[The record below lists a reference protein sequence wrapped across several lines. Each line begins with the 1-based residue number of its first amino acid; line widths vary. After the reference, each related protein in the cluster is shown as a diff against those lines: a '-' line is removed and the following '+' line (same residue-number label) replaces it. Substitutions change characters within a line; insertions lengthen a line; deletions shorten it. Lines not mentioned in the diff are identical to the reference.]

1 MNEKEK
7 RLLEH
12 LNSVRGILDVPESA
26 FTKIDQSLEKKAK
39 EKRLLENF
47 EKTLDGIL
55 HPQPDVPEPEVIVE
69 APKFVDVVKDNSK
82 KVTDQTVGAV
92 EKQPDLPEKD
102 FVTPGT
108 VALSKPEKP
117 KDEIPAA
124 FRKEMD
130 ILKKSV
136 MDLHAFASRISQMG
150 GGGAGSVEELY
161 FRTIVVTGDYTGTNK
176 DYYIGVNSSAPCTI
190 TLPKGN
196 KPGRQVVVKDESGA
210 CATNNITVITQGTD
224 TIDNDT
230 SAVMAI
236 NNMSL
241 TFIYRN
247 GWRII

>member
-55 HPQPDVPEPEVIVE
+55 NPQPDIPEPEVIAE

-150 GGGAGSVEELY
+150 GGGAGSIEELS
-161 FRTIVVTGDYTGTNK
+161 FRTILVTTDYTANNK
-176 DYYIGVNSSAPCTI
+176 DYYIGVNCPTTCTI
-190 TLPKGN
+190 TLPNN
-196 KPGRQVVVKDESGA
+196 KKNGRHLIVKDESGL
-210 CATNNITVITQGTD
+210 CSINNITVIGNS
-224 TIDNDT
+224 IDNDT
-230 SAVMAI
+230 IAVMGI
-236 NNMSL
+236 NNMAL
-241 TFIYRN
+241 HFVYRN